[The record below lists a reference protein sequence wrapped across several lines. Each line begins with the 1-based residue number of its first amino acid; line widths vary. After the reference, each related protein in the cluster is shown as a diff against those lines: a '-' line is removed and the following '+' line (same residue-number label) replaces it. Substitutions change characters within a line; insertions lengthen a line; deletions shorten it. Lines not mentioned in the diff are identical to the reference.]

1 MEILLIVKFLLS
13 MIFIIY
19 VAKIVSGALDMIIV
33 ILKHCKSVE
42 TKLDRIEQQLK
53 QIPKLDRIEHKGE

>member
-1 MEILLIVKFLLS
+1 MEILLIVKFLLN

-19 VAKIVSGALDMIIV
+19 VAKIVSGALDVIIT

-53 QIPKLDRIEHKGE
+53 GGQNERLD